1 MGQSRSDKQ
10 IGTKKRKF
18 YCFLAVAPTVD
29 FSYKRKK
36 SCQTFPTETLIND
49 LLMPSASV
57 NGVPTLYS
65 NDSNDRNWRAELV
78 DLPAAAHSFA
88 LWVTRI
94 IWPYVPH
101 TFVEVPNRGRKETR
115 SKGENRSP

>member
-1 MGQSRSDKQ
+1 MGQSRSDKK

-29 FSYKRKK
+29 FSHKRKER
-36 SCQTFPTETLIND
+36 CQTLPAETLIND
-49 LLMPSASV
+49 LLMPSAGV
-57 NGVPTLYS
+57 NSIPTLHC
-65 NDSNDRNWRAELV
+65 NDRSWRTELV

-94 IWPYVPH
+94 TYVPH
-101 TFVEVPNRGRKETR
+101 TSVEVPSRGTYNTR
-115 SKGENRSP
+115 S